1 MIYKSLKIGLV
12 CYPTFGGSGI
22 VATELGKA
30 LAEKGHEVHFITY
43 SKPVRMDWFTKN
55 MYYHEVSVSD
65 YPLFEYTPYELLLS
79 SRLVD
84 VAINQQLDVL
94 HVHYAIPHASAAYS
108 AKQILKTKEIDL
120 PFITTLHGTD
130 ITLLGKDKS
139 FQPVIEFAI
148 NQSDAVTAVSE
159 SLKKDTYQFF
169 DIKKNIEV
177 IPNFID
183 PSLYRFAKDLE
194 LRSQFADEDDV
205 VITHIS
211 NFRKVKRVDDVIRIF
226 EGVQQQ
232 VSAKLLMVGDG
243 PELHQVKNLARELG
257 ISDKVFFLGKS
268 KRIEQ
273 ITSISDVFL
282 LPSETESFGLVAL
295 EAMASGVA
303 VVSSN
308 VGGLPEVNIDGVTG
322 FLNEVGDIEGMID
335 SVLTILKDKDTLVR
349 FKSNALEH
357 SQHFEL
363 DKIVPVYEELYLSL
377 VQS

>member
-1 MIYKSLKIGLV
+1 MHKSLKIGLV

-30 LAEKGHEVHFITY
+30 LAEKGHEIHFITY

-65 YPLFEYTPYELLLS
+65 YPLFEYAPYELLLS
-79 SRLVD
+79 SKLVD
-84 VAINQQLDVL
+84 VTINQKLDIL
-94 HVHYAIPHASAAYS
+94 HVHYAIPHASAAFS
-108 AKQILKTKEIDL
+108 AQQILKTKNIDL

-159 SLKKDTYQFF
+159 SLKEDTYKFF

-183 PSLYRFAKDLE
+183 PNLYRFAKDIE
-194 LRSQFADEDDV
+194 LRAQFAEKNEV
-205 VITHIS
+205 IITHIS
-211 NFRKVKRVDDVIRIF
+211 NFRKVKRMDDVIRIF
-226 EGVQQQ
+226 EGVQKQL
-232 VSAKLLMVGDG
+232 SAKLLMVGDG
-243 PELHQVKNLARELG
+243 PELHQAKNLTRELG
-257 ISDKVFFLGKS
+257 ISEKVFFLGKS

-282 LPSETESFGLVAL
+282 LPSEKESFGLVAL

-308 VGGLPEVNIDGVTG
+308 VGGLAEVNKDGVTG
-322 FLNEVGDIEGMID
+322 FLNDVGDIEGMIA
-335 SVLTILKDKDTLVR
+335 SVLTILKDKDTLAR
-349 FKSNALEH
+349 FKTNALKH
-357 SQHFEL
+357 SKNFEL
-363 DKIVPVYEELYLSL
+363 NNIVPVYENLYLSL
-377 VQS
+377 VKH

>member
-1 MIYKSLKIGLV
+1 MHKSLKIGLV

-30 LAEKGHEVHFITY
+30 LAEKGHEIHFITY

-65 YPLFEYTPYELLLS
+65 YPLFEYAPYDLLLS
-79 SRLVD
+79 SKLVD
-84 VAINQQLDVL
+84 VAINQKFDIL
-94 HVHYAIPHASAAYS
+94 HVHYAIPHASAAFS
-108 AKQILKTKEIDL
+108 AQQILKTRNIDL

-159 SLKKDTYQFF
+159 SLKEDTYQFF

-183 PSLYRFAKDLE
+183 PSLYRFAEDIE
-194 LRSQFADEDDV
+194 LRAQFAEKDEV
-205 VITHIS
+205 IITHIS

-226 EGVQQQ
+226 KGVQQQ
-232 VSAKLLMVGDG
+232 LSAKLLMVGDG

-308 VGGLPEVNIDGVTG
+308 VGGLSEVNKDGVTG
-322 FLNEVGDIEGMID
+322 FLNDVGDIEGMIA
-335 SVLTILKDKDTLVR
+335 SVLTILKDKDTLAR
-349 FKSNALEH
+349 FKTNALEH
-357 SQHFEL
+357 SQKFEL
-363 DKIVPVYEELYLSL
+363 NKIVPVYENLYLSL
-377 VQS
+377 VKH

>member
-1 MIYKSLKIGLV
+1 MHKSLKIGLV

-30 LAEKGHEVHFITY
+30 LAEKGHEIHFITY

-65 YPLFEYTPYELLLS
+65 YPLFEYAPYELLLS
-79 SRLVD
+79 SKLVD
-84 VAINQQLDVL
+84 VAINQKLDIL
-94 HVHYAIPHASAAYS
+94 HVHYAIPHASAAFS
-108 AKQILKTKEIDL
+108 AQQILKTRNIDL

-159 SLKKDTYQFF
+159 SLKEDTYQFF
-169 DIKKNIEV
+169 DIKKDIEV

-183 PSLYRFAKDLE
+183 PSLYRYAEDIELRAQFAKK
-194 LRSQFADEDDV
+194 DEV

-226 EGVQQQ
+226 KGVQQQ
-232 VSAKLLMVGDG
+232 LSAKLLMVGDG

-308 VGGLPEVNIDGVTG
+308 VGGLAEVNKDGVTG
-322 FLNEVGDIEGMID
+322 FLNDVGDIEGMIA
-335 SVLTILKDKDTLVR
+335 SVLTILKDKDTLAR
-349 FKSNALEH
+349 FKTNALEH
-357 SQHFEL
+357 SQKFEL
-363 DKIVPVYEELYLSL
+363 NKIVPVYENLYLSL
-377 VQS
+377 VKH

>member
-1 MIYKSLKIGLV
+1 MHKSLKIGLV

-30 LAEKGHEVHFITY
+30 LAEKGHEIHFITY

-65 YPLFEYTPYELLLS
+65 YPLFEYAPYELLLS
-79 SRLVD
+79 SKLVD
-84 VAINQQLDVL
+84 VAINQKLDIL
-94 HVHYAIPHASAAYS
+94 HVHYAIPHASAAFS
-108 AKQILKTKEIDL
+108 AQQILKTRNIDL

-159 SLKKDTYQFF
+159 SLKEDTYQFF

-183 PSLYRFAKDLE
+183 PSLYRFAEDIE
-194 LRSQFADEDDV
+194 LRAQFAEKDEV
-205 VITHIS
+205 IITHIS

-226 EGVQQQ
+226 KDVQQQ
-232 VSAKLLMVGDG
+232 LSAKLLMVGDG

-308 VGGLPEVNIDGVTG
+308 VGGLAEVNKDGVTG
-322 FLNEVGDIEGMID
+322 FLNDVGDIEGMIA
-335 SVLTILKDKDTLVR
+335 SVLTILKDKDTLAR
-349 FKSNALEH
+349 FKTNALEH
-357 SQHFEL
+357 SQKFEL
-363 DKIVPVYEELYLSL
+363 NKIVPVYENLYLSL
-377 VQS
+377 VKH